1 MKFYK
6 MGCGLSIN
14 HCKVQRSTAVEIFDE
29 EQAKNITGASM
40 VKFTHDGMPYKLYY
54 KQLSACPR
62 K

>member
-29 EQAKNITGASM
+29 EQAKNITGA
-40 VKFTHDGMPYKLYY
+40 
-54 KQLSACPR
+54 
-62 K
+62 